1 MKRLTKSY
9 KSIDSKYRWQTNI
22 LEEKTNKI
30 TALTRE
36 NKKIKK
42 LNNAYRLDNI
52 ELPKPTLDIMLEHNK
67 KMGHSYKYL

>member
-42 LNNAYRLDNI
+42 LNNDLTVKMHNL
-52 ELPKPTLDIMLEHNK
+52 ELKFKN
-67 KMGHSYKYL
+67 